1 MRTLIIITLLALA
14 FTLGSCSGDGN
25 GGGNHEFVFISGSTH
40 NQDRGMVHLE
50 HTSTRVSVPG
60 LYVVNRSNKFGDGG
74 VGIKVWNVY
83 NSDAI
88 YIKTDGKSSTGLAID
103 VVGGIG
109 IQMKVWRGQTVF
121 WIYDDGGRGLMRLDS
136 DGTLH
141 LRKNKTIKYDL

>member
-1 MRTLIIITLLALA
+1 MRIIIATVLLALA
-14 FTLGSCSGDGN
+14 FVFGSCTSNDGD
-25 GGGNHEFVFISGSTH
+25 VKWIYLAGSTH
-40 NQDRGMVHLE
+40 NQDRGMVTLE
-50 HTSTRVSVPG
+50 HTSTGISVPG

-103 VVGGIG
+103 VVGGMG
-109 IQMKVWRGQTVF
+109 IQMKVWQGNMAI
-121 WIYDDGGRGLMRLDS
+121 WIYDKEGRGLMRLGS

-141 LRKNKTIKYDL
+141 LRKGKTIKYDL